1 MRMTK
6 ITNLLQKGNLT
17 PRERS
22 FMVVHNGVAEERE
35 GKGFLSDAD
44 KYALVE
50 GWQPKDNSEV
60 REYNK
65 YNGGWRTAMYAE
77 IDAQTTFLNA
87 QNAFLRAC
95 IAASYY
101 LHTDYEVIMQSDSR
115 LFDWSNLDC
124 EKRPNTKDALEAVLE
139 NSGLQRDYMVYRYA
153 FELMDEELRQDLL
166 KLYPDVKTESDYLYN
181 ELALYELLGET
192 SVASDEAKDEIADM
206 IAKRA
211 YNEYTAALAE
221 QRQKTGK
228 EGVSDF
234 NPWSFHG
241 YFADIPLLEVA
252 KKCAEYHKLDVPTEE
267 DEGTLARFLLEKITA
282 LSLES
287 DTDIGILIKQAA
299 RRYLDEGLLDE
310 YPPLFLSD
318 RTGTV
323 NGEGTSVPHKEV
335 FKRWLAARTK
345 AELETKQMMDEGK
358 LEVRTIT
365 DEVFGVKRERQ
376 TVLGKSLYKLEGS
389 MGFIEDYKRQAEAL
403 VPVGFLLELI
413 QQGDLIRH
421 YSILLGFED
430 IFKRLSAVYDIDL
443 TYKMQGYLTTILRDF
458 RLLNDMLHI
467 IKEKYVCEAYTFHDC
482 RYFMD
487 VPQTCFVLDIEAV
500 QPDKQRI
507 ELYYAEFQ
515 KTFGKEF

>member
-1 MRMTK
+1 MRK
-6 ITNLLQKGNLT
+6 NITNLLQKGNLS
-17 PRERS
+17 PKERS
-22 FMVVHNGVAEERE
+22 LMVVHNAVAEEQE
-35 GKGFLSDAD
+35 GTGFLSDAD

-50 GWQPKDNSEV
+50 GWHPKDNSEV
-60 REYNK
+60 SEYNK

-77 IDAQTTFLNA
+77 LDAQTTFLNA

-95 IAASYY
+95 IATSYY
-101 LHTDYEVIMQSDSR
+101 LHTDYERVMRSDSR

-124 EKRPNTKDALEAVLE
+124 KKRPNAKDALESVLE

-153 FELMDEELRQDLL
+153 FELMDEELQQDLL

-192 SVASDEAKDEIADM
+192 VIASDEAKDEIADM

-241 YFADIPLLEVA
+241 YFADIPLLAVA

-267 DEGTLARFLLEKITA
+267 DEGTLARLLLENISILA
-282 LSLES
+282 AENE
-287 DTDIGILIKQAA
+287 TDIGTLIKQVA
-299 RRYLDEGLLDE
+299 RRYLDEGLLNE

-323 NGEGTSVPHKEV
+323 NGEETNLPHKEV
-335 FKRWLAARTK
+335 FKRWLAARTR
-345 AELETKQMMDEGK
+345 AELETKQMMDDGR
-358 LEVRTIT
+358 LEVRTIA
-365 DEVFGVKRERQ
+365 DEIFGVKREQQ
-376 TVLGKSLYKLEGS
+376 TVLGKSLYRLEGS
-389 MGFIEDYKRQAEAL
+389 MGFVEDYKKQAEAL
-403 VPVGFLLELI
+403 VPVGFLFDLI
-413 QQGDLIRH
+413 QQGDLIRQ
-421 YSILLGFED
+421 YGILLGFED
-430 IFKRLSAVYDIDL
+430 IFKRLSVVYDIDL
-443 TYKMQGYLTTILRDF
+443 TCKMRGYLATIRRDF
-458 RLLNDMLHI
+458 RLLNDMLRI

-487 VPQTCFVLDIEAV
+487 VPQTCFVIDVEAV
-500 QPDKQRI
+500 RPDKQRI

>member
-1 MRMTK
+1 MRTN
-6 ITNLLQKGNLT
+6 ITNLLQKGNLS
-17 PRERS
+17 PKERS
-22 FMVVHNGVAEERE
+22 LMVVHNAVTEERD

-50 GWQPKDNSEV
+50 GWHPKDNSEV

-77 IDAQTTFLNA
+77 LDAQTTFLNA

-95 IAASYY
+95 IATSYY
-101 LHTDYEVIMQSDSR
+101 LHTDYERVMRSDSR

-124 EKRPNTKDALEAVLE
+124 KKRPNAKDALESVLE

-153 FELMDEELRQDLL
+153 FELMDEELQQDLL

-192 SVASDEAKDEIADM
+192 GIASDEAKDEIADM

-228 EGVSDF
+228 ESVSDF

-252 KKCAEYHKLDVPTEE
+252 KKCAEYRKLDVPMEE
-267 DEGTLARFLLEKITA
+267 DGGALARLLLEKITILA
-282 LSLES
+282 AECE
-287 DTDIGILIKQAA
+287 TDIGTLIKQAA

-323 NGEGTSVPHKEV
+323 NGEGTSLPHKEI

-345 AELETKQMMDEGK
+345 AELETKQMMNEGK
-358 LEVRTIT
+358 LEVRTIS
-365 DEVFGVKRERQ
+365 DEVFGVKREQQ
-376 TVLGKSLYKLEGS
+376 TVLGKSLYRLEDS
-389 MGFIEDYKRQAEAL
+389 MGFIEDYKKQAEAL
-403 VPVGFLLELI
+403 VPVGFLFELI
-413 QQGDLIRH
+413 QQGELIHQYR
-421 YSILLGFED
+421 ILLGFED

-443 TYKMQGYLTTILRDF
+443 TYKMQGYLATIRRDF

-487 VPQTCFVLDIEAV
+487 VPQTCFVIDVEAIE
-500 QPDKQRI
+500 PDTERLEI
-507 ELYYAEFQ
+507 YYKEFQ
-515 KTFGKEF
+515 KTLGDAF